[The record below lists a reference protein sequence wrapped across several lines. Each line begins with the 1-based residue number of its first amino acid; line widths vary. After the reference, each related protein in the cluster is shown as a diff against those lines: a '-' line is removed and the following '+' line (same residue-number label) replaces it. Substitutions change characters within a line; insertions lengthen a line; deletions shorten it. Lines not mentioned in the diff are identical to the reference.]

1 MSFFKGLL
9 QKKRIIRCQHCQQ
22 QLRIPIKAKSA
33 LKVTC
38 PKCRA
43 TFTVKF
49 VNPLSELVKWDKKKT
64 VKQNSEEKIP
74 KKRTVKK
81 SEVVEQEIET
91 QSKVEEESPEN
102 KPESSEVDTKV
113 RTKRR
118 KPVRRKSSKND
129 LPINEELMQEN
140 LLDDFTKE

>member
-64 VKQNSEEKIP
+64 TKQNVISIYSVFDKLP
-74 KKRTVKK
+74 KVTRIMIILFFVSLTMFI
-81 SEVVEQEIET
+81 SSFI
-91 QSKVEEESPEN
+91 SNLSSP
-102 KPESSEVDTKV
+102 KQVDTPTV
-113 RTKRR
+113 YQ
-118 KPVRRKSSKND
+118 
-129 LPINEELMQEN
+129 EEGLN
-140 LLDDFTKE
+140 I

>member
-22 QLRIPIKAKSA
+22 QLRIPINAKSA

-64 VKQNSEEKIP
+64 TKQNLLSIYSVFEKLP
-74 KKRTVKK
+74 KVTRIMIILFFVSLTMF
-81 SEVVEQEIET
+81 I
-91 QSKVEEESPEN
+91 
-102 KPESSEVDTKV
+102 SSFITNF
-113 RTKRR
+113 
-118 KPVRRKSSKND
+118 S
-129 LPINEELMQEN
+129 
-140 LLDDFTKE
+140 